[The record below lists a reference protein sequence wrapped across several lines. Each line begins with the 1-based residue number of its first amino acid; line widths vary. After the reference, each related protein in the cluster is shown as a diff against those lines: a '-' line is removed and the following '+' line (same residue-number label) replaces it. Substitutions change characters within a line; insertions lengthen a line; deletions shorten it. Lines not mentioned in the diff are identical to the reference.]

1 MKDLEKL
8 KEMSLQDLGKLL
20 KDSEAEIVKHD
31 IGYSRTRE
39 LEYDIKK
46 VRRLIS
52 QREEI
57 LD

>member
-20 KDSEAEIVKHD
+20 KDHEAEILLAN
-31 IGYSRTRE
+31 IGWSRTNE
-39 LEYDIKK
+39 LSKDIKK
-46 VRRLIS
+46 IRRLIS